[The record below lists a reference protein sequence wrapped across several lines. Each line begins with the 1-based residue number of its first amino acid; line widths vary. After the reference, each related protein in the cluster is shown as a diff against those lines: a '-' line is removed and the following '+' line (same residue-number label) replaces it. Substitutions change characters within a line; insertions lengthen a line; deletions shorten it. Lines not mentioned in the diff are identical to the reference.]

1 MTQYFSVSALQP
13 RPSRSIPV
21 GRGWAARED
30 AGLEPDLKGIA
41 P

>member
-13 RPSRSIPV
+13 RP
-21 GRGWAARED
+21 RGWAARED